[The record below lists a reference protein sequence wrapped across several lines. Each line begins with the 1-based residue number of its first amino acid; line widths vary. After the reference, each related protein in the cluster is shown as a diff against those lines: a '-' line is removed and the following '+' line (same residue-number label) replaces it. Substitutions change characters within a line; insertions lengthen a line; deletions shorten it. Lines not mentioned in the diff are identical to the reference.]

1 LAVRKNVFAAII
13 TCAFDAEFI
22 SNMFP
27 ERYVL
32 NAQDGILNPDHIAS
46 AYWMQIQQPPQRL
59 GV

>member
-1 LAVRKNVFAAII
+1 MFAAII